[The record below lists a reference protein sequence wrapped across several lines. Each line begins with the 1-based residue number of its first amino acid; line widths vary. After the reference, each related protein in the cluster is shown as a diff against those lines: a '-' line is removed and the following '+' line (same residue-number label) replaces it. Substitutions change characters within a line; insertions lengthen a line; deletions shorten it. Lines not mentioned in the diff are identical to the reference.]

1 MNALFRLST
10 FAVCLTTFV
19 AGIDAQD
26 NAALVADSIRQGQQL
41 QADGKLDDAELAYDK
56 AVELGPQLA
65 HPYYFRAMF
74 RREVRNDLEGAKL
87 DLQAALRIKPTEDDF
102 LDELSETAVRSDD
115 MELALET
122 ARKRPDPELVAKAI
136 VRLIRYEKWE
146 TSLQLLDDFD
156 KQCQMPDR
164 KSPFKPHI
172 ERLFLCKHRALAL
185 YGIGRKDEAELQAN
199 LFRDDEDAKRLPHGY
214 YMPGLSIA
222 RIPPEPIRE
231 FNEDIAKLRVSKTV
245 LSATEFLELVD
256 KYDALSKFGGRFLDE
271 IVQRGLNSQARTSQD
286 HLSLA
291 QIRLVAFE
299 HESTKPVSL
308 DTASQALATMLTNAE
323 ADLAQAKSQGADE
336 AAITEVRARMAT
348 FATRMKSNLAKAE
361 QMRSRAPGLIESAR
375 NAEIAALRRG
385 QKQRAMKVWD
395 DLLEKNPLSV
405 EIRVARLFSD
415 AFAATF
421 TAEQKEAEAAE
432 IIAVLPESHPD
443 YRRLYELPLKNTQT
457 TAQQLLG
464 NSKKDEALQVWD
476 ALLARYPDRVSYDAE
491 RLMSSPFLLANGQE
505 VRKREA
511 VRVIDATLKSTE
523 GDVDQIGKAISLV
536 ELVGRRLLDE
546 YSPVAVIAMWDR
558 LVERYPDNLGIRSA
572 RFQSPAYQYTEDV
585 EAAIQDGE
593 LLLSRIP
600 VGDPSRENIFEIN
613 SWFAEMAG
621 HADQARQIWD
631 RWLGEYSKSIVARRL
646 RGNSRFEAREYLGA
660 IEDYRVALEGMAE
673 ILRSERNPRLR
684 SGPRQATIAMRDEQE
699 QLVEMVKALE
709 SATVDCESATDYVK
723 RGHALT
729 LLEDDAAAV
738 VAYSQAIELE
748 PNSAMGHCWRATR
761 YIALGRF
768 DDALAD
774 INAALTIDPNSAEA
788 FACRGA
794 LAQAQLKLD
803 DALHD
808 YDEAIAH
815 NSRLGPVYE
824 RRAIIHFFRGRFE
837 PCINDL
843 HLTGIRSV
851 TTMPWPLT
859 LPIRLSRETRDRL
872 DATTLSPHESIG
884 STGDKASVVRAAQI
898 RLVAGDSQGANE
910 LLRSIR
916 VVLSSDSP
924 AEVLLLKLVR
934 ESSYEQYKRKVLQW
948 NDFSSPVNAS
958 KPAEFVALDLIST
971 DRNDES
977 RQRVH
982 LAAETL
988 AKELVS
994 QSAQN
999 SVTSVEVVK
1008 RVESELG
1015 AFSHYDDAKKK
1026 IAIDEG
1032 KLPGLIEILNRV
1044 LDDED
1049 GLLVND
1055 PLLTLD
1061 DPKPV
1066 KIQALQ
1072 QLVKASLYYAEA
1084 EPAKVWATL
1093 DALVPRLR
1101 KEQNVALDAINKFLS
1116 RSSQLMREKNYV
1128 QAIDHLLPTWQLI
1141 PHSPWIV
1148 TSQLGTCF
1156 YEKGEAVPAVFFYQ
1170 EALDELK
1177 KADERT
1183 ANETTSQQ
1191 DELNIGLKVDVN
1203 KRLVDALRSEQDT
1216 LSSIEV
1222 WRELVRLQPD
1232 NPASYASLGTAL
1244 YFVGQKEAAEEAF
1257 AKAIELDKSGEAK
1270 SFIAASKKGMDGTKP
1285 IDHAN
1290 LTASRLTKTS
1300 SYRESMGDWK
1310 GALADLQKAIEYVPG
1325 DSGNRQYQNG
1335 LEYFYQRAAKP
1346 FLTRAQEHS
1355 QARQWRA
1362 AYDLLTEGLEVSDDW
1377 PELHRKRAFCLQKTA
1392 DQLAE
1397 FDRGIKSAE
1406 RIRAAYV
1413 PTDIVESVTAD
1424 LAWLH
1429 LSRGH
1434 AVLSLKKEASRE
1446 QLDRTALDFARALE
1460 LDPQFALAYLR
1471 LGQTHLRLGQREEAE
1486 RVFSKLIELDPTF
1499 AEQVNEVKALESD
1512 SDDE

>member
-1 MNALFRLST
+1 MNASFRLSVI
-10 FAVCLTTFV
+10 AVCLTTFATGV
-19 AGIDAQD
+19 EAQD
-26 NAALVADSIRQGQQL
+26 NAALVAESIRQGQQL
-41 QADGKLDDAELAYDK
+41 QADGKLDEAELAYGK

-74 RREVRNDLEGAKL
+74 RREVRNDLEGAKQ
-87 DLQAALRIKPTEDDF
+87 DLQAALRIKPTDDAY
-102 LDELSETAVRSDD
+102 LEELSETAVRSNDI
-115 MELALET
+115 ELALET
-122 ARKRPDPELVAKAI
+122 ANRQPKPELVAKAI
-136 VRLIRYEKWE
+136 IRLIRYEKWE
-146 TSLQLLDDFD
+146 AALQLLDDFD

-164 KSPFKPHI
+164 ESPFKPHV

-185 YGIGRKDEAELQAN
+185 YGLGRNDEAEAQAN
-199 LFRDDEDAKRLPHGY
+199 RFRDDEDAKRLPHGY

-231 FNEDIAKLRVSKTV
+231 FNEDIAKLRISKTE
-245 LSATEFLELVD
+245 LSATEFLEMVD

-271 IVQRGLNSQARTSQD
+271 VVQRGLNSRASTSQD

-299 HESTKPVSL
+299 HALTKPVTL
-308 DTASQALATMLTNAE
+308 ETASQALATMLTDAE
-323 ADLAQAKSQGADE
+323 ADLTRAKSQGADE
-336 AAITEVRARMAT
+336 AAITEVRAKIAT
-348 FATRMKSNLAKAE
+348 FATRHKSNLAKAE
-361 QMRSRAPGLIESAR
+361 QMQSQSPGLIESAQ
-375 NAEIAALRRG
+375 NAEIAALGRG
-385 QKQRAMKVWD
+385 QKQKAMKVWD
-395 DLLEKNPLSV
+395 ELLEKNPLSV

-432 IIAVLPESHPD
+432 IIAFLPESHPD
-443 YRRLYELPLKNTQT
+443 HKRLYELPLKNTQA

-464 NSKKDEALQVWD
+464 KSQKDQALHVWD
-476 ALLARYPDRVSYDAE
+476 ALIARYPDRATYYAE
-491 RLMSSPFLLANGQE
+491 RLVSSPFLLANGQE
-505 VRKREA
+505 EREREA
-511 VRVIDATLKSTE
+511 IRVIDVALKSTK
-523 GDVDQIGKAISLV
+523 GDKEQIGKALALM
-536 ELVGRRLLDE
+536 ETVGERLLDAS
-546 YSPVAVIAMWDR
+546 SPRAVIAMWDR
-558 LVERYPDNLGIRSA
+558 LLEAYPESLELRLA
-572 RFQSPAYQYTEDV
+572 RFQSLAYQNTNDLDG
-585 EAAIQDGE
+585 AIKEGGW
-593 LLLSRIP
+593 LLSKIP
-600 VGDPSRENIFEIN
+600 VGDPSREKLYELA
-613 SWFAEMAG
+613 FAFIDKAG
-621 HADQARQIWD
+621 HTDQRNDHWE
-631 RWLGEYSKSIVARRL
+631 RWLAEYPNSMMARHQ
-646 RGNSRFEAREYLGA
+646 RGNSRVESSDYLGA
-660 IEDYRVALEGMAE
+660 LEDYRVAIDAMGRIPSTKETPGLIRG
-673 ILRSERNPRLR
+673 
-684 SGPRQATIAMRDEQE
+684 SGQSHVSIRDERKR
-699 QLVEMVKALE
+699 LVELVEVLE
-709 SATVDCESATDYVK
+709 PATKDCQSAFDYVK

-729 LLEDDAAAV
+729 RLGDDAAAV
-738 VAYSQAIELE
+738 VAYSQALELQ
-748 PNSAMGHCWRATR
+748 PNSALGHCWRATR
-761 YIALGRF
+761 HIALGRF

-774 INAALTIDPNSAEA
+774 INAALKIDPNSAEA

-815 NSRLGPVYE
+815 NQRLGPVYE

-843 HLTGIRSV
+843 HLAGVRSV

-916 VVLSSDSP
+916 VVLSADSP
-924 AEVLLLKLVR
+924 AEVLLLQLVR

-948 NDFSSPVNAS
+948 NDFSSPANVS
-958 KPAEFVALDLIST
+958 KPAELVALDLIST

-977 RQRVH
+977 RQRMH
-982 LAAETL
+982 LAADTL

-994 QSAQN
+994 KSAQN

-1015 AFSHYDDAKKK
+1015 AFSHYDDAKKT
-1026 IAIDEG
+1026 IAIDQG
-1032 KLPGLIEILNRV
+1032 TLPGLIELLNRV

-1061 DPKPV
+1061 DPKPI
-1066 KIQALQ
+1066 KIEALR

-1084 EPAKVWATL
+1084 KPARARATL
-1093 DALVPRLR
+1093 NALVPRL
-1101 KEQNVALDAINKFLS
+1101 KEEQNVALDAINKFLS
-1116 RSSQLMREKNYV
+1116 RSSQLIKEENYD
-1128 QAIDHLLPTWQLI
+1128 QAIDHLLPARRLQ
-1141 PHSPWIV
+1141 PYSAWIV
-1148 TSQLGTCF
+1148 TSQLGNCF
-1156 YEKGEAVPAVFFYQ
+1156 YEKGDVMPAIVYYQ

-1177 KADERT
+1177 KADER
-1183 ANETTSQQ
+1183 AAKETTARQS
-1191 DELNIGLKVDVN
+1191 ELNVGLKVDVN
-1203 KRLVDALRSEQDT
+1203 KRLVNALRSEQDS

-1232 NPASYASLGTAL
+1232 NLASYASLGTTL

-1257 AKAIELDKSGEAK
+1257 AKAMELDKSGEAK

-1285 IDHAN
+1285 IDHAS

-1310 GALADLQKAIEYVPG
+1310 GALADLQKAVAYVPG

-1335 LEYFYQRAAKP
+1335 LEYFYQRAANR
-1346 FLTRAQEHS
+1346 FLKSAQELS

-1397 FDRGIKSAE
+1397 FDRGIESAE
-1406 RIRAAYV
+1406 RIRAAYA
-1413 PTDIVESVTAD
+1413 PTDIIESVTAD
-1424 LAWLH
+1424 LAWLL
-1429 LSRGH
+1429 LSRGQT
-1434 AVLSLKKEASRE
+1434 VLSLKKEASRE
-1446 QLDRTALDFARALE
+1446 QLDHTALDFTRALE

-1486 RVFSKLIELDPTF
+1486 RVFSKLLEVDPSF

-1512 SDDE
+1512 SNDE